1 MDVIDILNIIFQAMI
16 RISFILSI
24 ILLTFFSCKGKSEKE
39 VLMELHEKGNFNGTV
54 LIIKEGK
61 VICDTALG
69 YKNLE
74 ENSLLTR
81 DTPFCIASLTKP
93 FTAVGIMLLQ
103 QEHLLSYDDKA
114 SRYVPNLP
122 VYAQNVSIRQLLTH
136 TSGLADYEN
145 VLVSDQ
151 EKITNRDVMNFLK
164 NQTGLR
170 FPSGSRFEYSN
181 SGYIVLGQIIEALSG
196 QTYREF
202 MNSRVFTP
210 LKMTHSFVYDVETIS
225 TPDMIKAYDLHKKPD
240 DYSLLTT
247 GDGSIYS
254 TAWDLYKFDQAL
266 RKHQLLN
273 EENSKLM
280 YELPVLKDKKRSEYG
295 FGWFVSDHAAMH
307 TGGVDGFRSL
317 IWRDLRSNTCIIAL
331 TNQGDAFPVYEFLD
345 AEKKALKNNK

>member
-1 MDVIDILNIIFQAMI
+1 MYVTDILNIIFQVMI

-24 ILLTFFSCKGKSEKE
+24 ILLTLFSCKGKSEKE
-39 VLMELHEKGNFNGTV
+39 VLVDFYEKGKFNGTV

-69 YKNLE
+69 YKNFE
-74 ENSLLTR
+74 EKSLLTR

-103 QEHLLSYDDKA
+103 QENLLSYDDKA
-114 SRYVPNLP
+114 SRYIPDLP
-122 VYAQNVSIRQLLTH
+122 VYAQNVTIRQLLTH

-145 VLVSDQ
+145 VLVSDHD
-151 EKITNRDVMNFLK
+151 KITNMDVMNFLK
-164 NQTGLR
+164 KQSGLR
-170 FPSGSRFEYSN
+170 FPSGNRFEYSN

-202 MNSRVFTP
+202 MNSRVFAP
-210 LKMTHSFVYDVETIS
+210 LKMNHSFVYDAETIPTS
-225 TPDMIKAYDLHKKPD
+225 DMIKAYDINKKPD
-240 DYSLLTT
+240 NYSLLTT

-254 TAWDLYKFDQAL
+254 TARDLYKFDQAL

-273 EENSKLM
+273 NENSKLM
-280 YELPVLKDKKRSEYG
+280 YELPILKDGKASGYG

-307 TGGVDGFRSL
+307 TGGVDGFRSI
-317 IWRDLRSNTCIIAL
+317 IWRDLGSNTCIIAL

-345 AEKKALKNNK
+345 AEKKALNNK